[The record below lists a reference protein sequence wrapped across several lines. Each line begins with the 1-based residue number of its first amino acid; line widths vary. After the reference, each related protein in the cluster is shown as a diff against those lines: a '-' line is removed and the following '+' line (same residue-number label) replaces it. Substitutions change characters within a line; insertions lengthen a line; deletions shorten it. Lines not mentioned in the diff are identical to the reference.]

1 MTFFCI
7 HRSVSSSPIITEAD
21 EKKYKDPQPV
31 IMQRRGSFGIS
42 SPKCDVSI
50 KFLPL
55 GIGETFER
63 GSRKSIIIRED
74 KGHTKNKTF

>member
-7 HRSVSSSPIITEAD
+7 HRSVSSSTIIREAD

-31 IMQRRGSFGIS
+31 IIQRRGSFGIS
-42 SPKCDVSI
+42 STKYEVSI

-55 GIGETFER
+55 GIRETFER

-74 KGHTKNKTF
+74 KGHTKK